1 MAYPLVSVAD
11 YTLVDDIGRRFA
23 LIFEET
29 PYWVFIAVAVLL
41 FVLFLYGLAKRL
53 VVFTV
58 LVAVVNGHRR
68 GLAGVRP
75 RRRGLG
81 RNPQFAGRNHDPR

>member
-1 MAYPLVSVAD
+1 MGFPLVSVAD

-29 PYWVFIAVAVLL
+29 PYWVFIAVAILL

-58 LVAVVNGHRR
+58 LIAVA
-68 GLAGVRP
+68 GLAIGAVWLAS
-75 RRRGLG
+75 GHAAVG
-81 RNPQFAGRNHDPR
+81 

>member
-1 MAYPLVSVAD
+1 MAD

-29 PYWVFIAVAVLL
+29 PYWVFIAVAVVL

-58 LVAVVNGHRR
+58 LIGVVEAAIGAVWLLSGHAI
-68 GLAGVRP
+68 AG
-75 RRRGLG
+75 
-81 RNPQFAGRNHDPR
+81 

>member
-1 MAYPLVSVAD
+1 MGFPLVRVAD

-23 LIFEET
+23 LFFEET
-29 PYWVFIAVAVLL
+29 PYWVFIAVAVVL

-58 LVAVVNGHRR
+58 LIGVA
-68 GLAGVRP
+68 GLAIGAVWLLS
-75 RRRGLG
+75 GHAI
-81 RNPQFAGRNHDPR
+81 AG

>member
-1 MAYPLVSVAD
+1 MAHPLVSVAD

-23 LIFEET
+23 LIFAET
-29 PYWVFIAVAVLL
+29 PSWVFIAVAVVL

-58 LVAVVNGHRR
+58 LIGVA
-68 GLAGVRP
+68 GLAIGAVWLLS
-75 RRRGLG
+75 GHAI
-81 RNPQFAGRNHDPR
+81 AG